1 MAELEHE
8 HFKQRARAANSEQAR
23 LDWNRYYCEIHV
35 FVTRAPDPSKAKPLK
50 PMVSAPK
57 FVSPLEE
64 FKPAFTADQLY
75 ACLMAPSVSSR
86 KFTESMRS
94 IADGKAVKSP
104 SLDGK
109 PSSPPQDSKGTVA
122 LSQGPA
128 NNLQDV
134 WVWNGRPDWEQVFV
148 MMRQQAVDPDI
159 GVFVSALVMIPR
171 KCPLCL
177 LHY

>member
-50 PMVSAPK
+50 SMVSAPK
-57 FVSPLEE
+57 FVSPREE
-64 FKPAFTADQLY
+64 FKPTFTADQLY
-75 ACLMAPSVSSR
+75 AALMAPSVSSR
-86 KFTESMRS
+86 TFTESMRS
-94 IADGKAVKSP
+94 IADNKPP

-109 PSSPPQDSKGTVA
+109 PSSDSSSSGAIAVGSEQKH
-122 LSQGPA
+122 PA

-148 MMRQQAVDPDI
+148 MMKQQAVDPDV
-159 GVFVSALVMIPR
+159 GVFVRVHSFQAPWPV
-171 KCPLCL
+171 
-177 LHY
+177 